1 MILFFYLIPRQIF
14 EPIKVD
20 YNEELNAIYGGTM
33 EFQAQFLANSIK
45 AIKSLY
51 VDQSRPVIIV
61 GHSMGGLV
69 ARYALSNGLIDAN
82 DVEFY
87 ITLGTPHKFSIISE
101 PKLEKFTKKALSD
114 PTNTPC
120 VSVSGGIRDIQVRP
134 GVSQVVLVWTEKI
147 LLFFSLII
155 ASMFVPKVYTVHGS
169 HMITSPSSGTMD
181 SSWLLLGRYM
191 MLPSIEIG

>member
-1 MILFFYLIPRQIF
+1 MVRQIF

-33 EFQAQFLANSIK
+33 ESQAKFLASSIK
-45 AIKSLY
+45 SIKSLY
-51 VDQSRPVIIV
+51 VDQSRAVIIV

-69 ARYALSNGLIDAN
+69 ARYALSNGLIN
-82 DVEFY
+82 VKDVEFY

-101 PKLEKFTKKALSD
+101 PKLEKFTKSCLVD

-134 GVSQVVLVWTEKI
+134 GVSQVDPVCLAQTSI
-147 LLFFSLII
+147 LFSLITV
-155 ASMFVPKVYTVHGS
+155 SMFGPKVYMVRGS
-169 HMITSPSSGTMD
+169 HMIINQSFGIMGLSE
-181 SSWLLLGRYM
+181 LLQGLYM
-191 MLPSIEIG
+191 MLH

>member
-1 MILFFYLIPRQIF
+1 MWCKLQYILFIQIF

-33 EFQAQFLANSIK
+33 ESQAKFLASSIK
-45 AIKSLY
+45 SIKSLY

-69 ARYALSNGLIDAN
+69 ARYALSNGLLNAE

-101 PKLEKFTKKALSD
+101 PKLEKFTKSSIID

-134 GVSQVVLVWTEKI
+134 GVSQVNFNL
-147 LLFFSLII
+147 
-155 ASMFVPKVYTVHGS
+155 
-169 HMITSPSSGTMD
+169 
-181 SSWLLLGRYM
+181 
-191 MLPSIEIG
+191 

>member
-1 MILFFYLIPRQIF
+1 MTRQIF

-33 EFQAQFLANSIK
+33 EFQAEFLANSIK
-45 AIKSLY
+45 SIKTLY
-51 VDQSRPVIIV
+51 VEQSRPVIIV

-69 ARYALSNGLIDAN
+69 ARYALSCGLLDAN
-82 DVEFY
+82 DIELY

-101 PKLEKFTKKALSD
+101 QKLEKFTKKSLID

-134 GVSQVVLVWTEKI
+134 GVSQVC
-147 LLFFSLII
+147 LLRII
-155 ASMFVPKVYTVHGS
+155 EV
-169 HMITSPSSGTMD
+169 
-181 SSWLLLGRYM
+181 
-191 MLPSIEIG
+191 

>member
-1 MILFFYLIPRQIF
+1 MVPSIFNSYIFDPSFFYLMTRQIF

-69 ARYALSNGLIDAN
+69 TRYALSNGLVNAN

-101 PKLEKFTKKALSD
+101 PKLEKFTKKALID

-134 GVSQVVLVWTEKI
+134 GVSQVG
-147 LLFFSLII
+147 LI
-155 ASMFVPKVYTVHGS
+155 
-169 HMITSPSSGTMD
+169 
-181 SSWLLLGRYM
+181 
-191 MLPSIEIG
+191 